1 MKIFYGQHTRQ
12 KPCSEYSVRSGNSV
26 TSKQAC
32 VCEQNIC
39 DTNASEVQ
47 NIKIVLNKED
57 TCSSRNQEITAGK
70 HNTKNTSED
79 TTIYDPCF
87 SPYTTTYTHY

>member
-26 TSKQAC
+26 TNKQAC

-39 DTNASEVQ
+39 DTNTSEV
-47 NIKIVLNKED
+47 
-57 TCSSRNQEITAGK
+57 
-70 HNTKNTSED
+70 
-79 TTIYDPCF
+79 F
-87 SPYTTTYTHY
+87 